1 MDSARHNGLVKGVL
15 EDNIEGGFLLQDDF
29 DSAHNLKFIFCLFE
43 QMSGLKTNF
52 HKSELF
58 LFFGRGVVDKANSF
72 AEIFT
77 CPIGSLP
84 M

>member
-58 LFFGRGVVDKANSF
+58 LFFGRGLLIKQTLLLRYSHA
-72 AEIFT
+72 
-77 CPIGSLP
+77 PLGP
-84 M
+84 